1 MKQVIL
7 LLLFIII
14 CCSGLSAQNITLD
27 LSAHPGRKV
36 SLCLMNGTQN
46 DTIFNG
52 VLDNKGR
59 AIIRVPT
66 QYKDYRGMASLRPD
80 LPGAYFEFI
89 VAGED
94 MILSCKEE
102 YPHGGN
108 VVFGNS
114 PENEALQSRF
124 MDQARRRQ
132 KIGSLSDALALYG
145 RTDALYP
152 VLDRE
157 IVQLE
162 AAQASFEKQ
171 LVGSPLYASGFIR
184 LHNFVNRE
192 VAALPFADS
201 LQMEQ
206 VRTYVRDSLD
216 INGLFTSGL
225 WFATLNGLLALYDN
239 GMPHHGDFTGDMS
252 LLLRKAGPQRTYNT
266 LAEDLFAICE
276 SMGWND
282 SEGQLA
288 CFLIND
294 GRIREPAGKLQMLM
308 TLFKLAK
315 GSKAP
320 PLSQGVLLRG
330 KILLV
335 FYESGCGP
343 CENQMRLL
351 KGNYPLLR
359 EKGYEVVSV
368 SADMDAA
375 IFRNT
380 AETFPWKDRLCDFK
394 GFQGE
399 DFQNYGVLGTPAF
412 YLIDENGIV
421 TGRYARMEDM
431 KIIGD

>member
-1 MKQVIL
+1 MKQIIL
-7 LLLFIII
+7 LLPLII
-14 CCSGLSAQNITLD
+14 CCSGLSAQNITLN
-27 LSAHPGRKV
+27 LPAHSGRKV
-36 SLCLMNGTQN
+36 SLCLKTGTKN

-52 VLDNKGR
+52 LLDNKGK
-59 AIIRVPT
+59 AIIRVPA

-94 MILSCKEE
+94 MVLGCKEE

-124 MDQARRRQ
+124 IDQARRRQ
-132 KIGSLSDALALYG
+132 KIRLLSEVLTHYDKDD
-145 RTDALYP
+145 RLYP

-162 AAQASFEKQ
+162 ATQASFEKQ
-171 LVGSPLYASGFIR
+171 LVESPLYASEFIR
-184 LHNFVNRE
+184 LHNFVNVK

-216 INGLFTSGL
+216 INGLYTSGL

-239 GMPHHGDFTGDMS
+239 GMPHHGNFTGDMS
-252 LLLRKAGPQRTYNT
+252 LLLQKAGPQQVYNT
-266 LAEDLFAICE
+266 LSENLFAICE

-282 SEGQLA
+282 LEEQLA
-288 CFLIND
+288 SFLIND
-294 GRIREPAGKLQMLM
+294 GRIRKPAGKLQMLM
-308 TLFKLAK
+308 ALFKLSK

-320 PLSQGVLLRG
+320 PLSQGRLLKG
-330 KILLV
+330 KTLLV

-343 CENQMRLL
+343 CENEIRLL
-351 KGNYPLLR
+351 KGNYPLLK

-368 SADMDAA
+368 SADMDAD

-380 AETFPWKDRLCDFK
+380 AETFPWKDKLCDFK

-399 DFQNYGVLGTPAF
+399 DFQNYGVLGTPVF
-412 YLIDENGIV
+412 YLIDENGIT
-421 TGRYARMEDM
+421 TGRYTRIGDME
-431 KIIGD
+431 IIGD